1 MKKYLFVLIAFLI
14 VIVVYN
20 VSEES
25 KYVIPADA
33 IRLRIIPNSN
43 SLYDQYV
50 KLKVKNNIEP
60 VIEYIMTDAND
71 YLIADSKIKE
81 NINLISDK
89 VEETLTSNNYDKKFN
104 INYGLNYFPE
114 KEYKGVKYE
123 EGMYNSLVIKLGEA
137 KGDNWWC
144 VLFPPICFVEAS
156 EDEEVEYKFL
166 IKDLFDKLLEK

>member
-1 MKKYLFVLIAFLI
+1 MKKYLFILIAFLI

-20 VSEES
+20 VSEEN

-60 VIEYIMTDAND
+60 VIEYIMTDVND

-81 NINLISDK
+81 NVNLISDK
-89 VEETLTSNNYDKKFN
+89 VEETLISNNYNKNFS

-114 KEYKGVKYE
+114 KEYKGIKYE